1 MKYVLITG
9 AAGGMGGAVLDHF
22 VSRGYT
28 VFALDRKEVKARENV
43 ISLVADVTD
52 EESLRAAFDEV
63 VSVTRELYA
72 VIDLA
77 GIYMLDSLAEMEREK
92 FERAFAVNV
101 EGAFLVNRT
110 FLPLLKEGSRI
121 VIVTSELAVREPL
134 PFTGIYGITKTALD
148 KYAYS
153 LRMELQLI
161 GIGVSVLR
169 AGAVGTGLLDD
180 SVRQLDRFCE
190 TTKLY
195 KCNADRFRRIVGRV
209 EARCVS
215 PEVIAKKIGRILG
228 KRRPAFSYSVNR
240 NPLLILFDK
249 LPERLRFFVI
259 RKILK

>member
-1 MKYVLITG
+1 MKYILITG
-9 AAGGMGGAVLDHF
+9 AAGGMGDAVVKLF
-22 VSRGYT
+22 ASLGYT
-28 VFALDRKEVKARENV
+28 VFALDRKEVGMRENV
-43 ISLVADVTD
+43 IPLVADVTD

-209 EARCVS
+209 EARCVP
-215 PEVIAKKIGRILG
+215 PEVIAKKIGRLVG